1 MLTIGKRDAVFR
13 YFPNNKDMYW
23 RTTPNLLL
31 GLMFTLVSLGDSII
45 HSAPRQSGIWGLIVY
60 LASYSLC
67 FCFLLLLQK
76 IITNLV
82 V

>member
-45 HSAPRQSGIWGLIVY
+45 PLHIIHGGSS
-60 LASYSLC
+60 
-67 FCFLLLLQK
+67 FLKDVLDLREAKSHNDPTLEW
-76 IITNLV
+76 
-82 V
+82 